1 MSRRLLAGLT
11 MLVSLAAA
19 GDASAKP
26 VRWAGN
32 GHLYD
37 VRAVPDGLS
46 WVQAYLRVRAFG
58 CGWYLAT
65 LTSKAEDGFVRG
77 LVAKE
82 GGIFDRDG
90 GRGPWLG
97 GLPTNRPGAPPPR
110 QTAGRSRRATGAG
123 SPTRRSGSRTGTRAS
138 RTTPT
143 ARAAWAARTRRSSS
157 SCPTAPGTTS
167 TSSGPR
173 PASSP
178 AASSPS
184 STRDAR
190 RRAARRASRSRTLG
204 RRGRARRRA
213 SGQAGPDSGAG
224 GGDRARRGEGGRPR
238 EGALQPAPH
247 TSTCVPSSTTR
258 FGGTRK

>member
-11 MLVSLAAA
+11 VLVSLAAA

-46 WVQAYLRVRAFG
+46 WVQAYLRARAFG

-65 LTSKAEDGFVRG
+65 LTSKAEDGFVHG

-90 GRGPWLG
+90 GRGPWLAAW
-97 GLPTNRPGAPPPR
+97 T
-110 QTAGRSRRATGAG
+110 SRRATGAG

-138 RTTPT
+138 RTTPR
-143 ARAAWAARTRRSSS
+143 AWAAWAARTRRSSS

-173 PASSP
+173 PASSRG
-178 AASSPS
+178 ASSPS
-184 STRDAR
+184 STRDVR
-190 RRAARRASRSRTLG
+190 RRAARRASRSRPPPG
-204 RRGRARRRA
+204 RADRGRY
-213 SGQAGPDSGAG
+213 
-224 GGDRARRGEGGRPR
+224 
-238 EGALQPAPH
+238 PAWLMLPG
-247 TSTCVPSSTTR
+247 C
-258 FGGTRK
+258 GW

>member
-11 MLVSLAAA
+11 VLVSLAAA

-46 WVQAYLRVRAFG
+46 WVQAYLRARAFG

-90 GRGPWLG
+90 GRGLWLG
-97 GLPTNRPGAPPPR
+97 GFQTNGLDEPAGNWRWVTDEAFRFKNWNPGEPNNAE
-110 QTAGRSRRATGAG
+110 
-123 SPTRRSGSRTGTRAS
+123 
-138 RTTPT
+138 
-143 ARAAWAARTRRSSS
+143 
-157 SCPTAPGTTS
+157 
-167 TSSGPR
+167 
-173 PASSP
+173 
-178 AASSPS
+178 
-184 STRDAR
+184 
-190 RRAARRASRSRTLG
+190 
-204 RRGRARRRA
+204 
-213 SGQAGPDSGAG
+213 
-224 GGDRARRGEGGRPR
+224 GEGGVGGQNEAFLQLLPDGAWNDVDEFGTTPGKFPR
-238 EGALQPAPH
+238 GFVAEFDKGRQAA
-247 TSTCVPSSTTR
+247 C
-258 FGGTRK
+258 RKAG